1 MSWFYEWLEPLF
13 PEGKGSLRT
22 LNWSVD
28 SKCATFHSFFEGEMK
43 NALIFEE

>member
-1 MSWFYEWLEPLF
+1 MVGTIVS
-13 PEGKGSLRT
+13 GRQTALRT

-28 SKCATFHSFFEGEMK
+28 SKCTTFHSFFEGEMK